1 MADHVFGNMGVSVIL
16 GPYDDSKMDI
26 VVKSKMIPMGL
37 DVGTA
42 FGSGGT
48 PGGLGITIQE
58 ATAVDCVEYWPGITI
73 QDLDRRATIYR
84 TAKSALDTAEKLNY
98 ECIGFFTL
106 GFEVSRVPSWEV
118 AEEIVKAIF
127 VHSRGEHGLKRVFI
141 VVSSPTQA
149 SSFRFA
155 IQNVGVITS

>member
-37 DVGTA
+37 DPATS

-48 PGGLGITIQE
+48 PGGLGIAIQE
-58 ATAVDCVEYWPGITI
+58 ATAVDSVEYWPGITI

-98 ECIGFFTL
+98 ESIGFFTL

-127 VHSRGEHGLKRVFI
+127 VHSKGEHGLRRVFI

-149 SSFRFA
+149 SSFGFA
-155 IQNVGVITS
+155 IQNIRIITS